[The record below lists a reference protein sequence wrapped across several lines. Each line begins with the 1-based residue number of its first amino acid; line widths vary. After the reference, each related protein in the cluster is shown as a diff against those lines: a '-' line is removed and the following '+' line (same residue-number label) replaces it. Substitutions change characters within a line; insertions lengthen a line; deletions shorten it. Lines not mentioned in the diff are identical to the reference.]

1 MEIGNNDD
9 IDFIDELD
17 GEQQSDEQKQDPEP
31 DNHQELEKQEPTD
44 PDNTDTPDPEKGK
57 EDDFLTSL
65 LKSRGIKDKS
75 KIKFATEEGDVEEV
89 EEVDWDSL
97 SNEDKLNILSSS
109 ESTPEDGLDESE
121 IQLIKAIRDSGMSP
135 SEYLQFIGN
144 GEVERYIQ
152 NSQEP
157 QYEIDAYSD
166 DELFLM
172 DFMSR
177 MGEVTEDEATEAL
190 ERAKANE
197 GLFKKQIEAIRNEYK
212 QAEQEN
218 QMQAQLEQEQIAQ
231 QQYDQ
236 FSNQIVDEINNLK
249 EIQGF
254 ELNMENND
262 MQELY
267 DFITGQDA
275 AGNNY
280 LAKALSDPQVLVKTA
295 WLALNGDQMINDITN
310 YFQKEIA
317 SVRKES
323 YKKGVADTQ
332 KKMEKTD
339 KVVFKDTHTKPS
351 KEVFDDLDEL

>member
-1 MEIGNNDD
+1 MEIGNNDN

-17 GEQQSDEQKQDPEP
+17 DEQQLDGQKQDPNP
-31 DNHQELEKQEPTD
+31 DNPQESEDQEPEG
-44 PDNTDTPDPEKGK
+44 PDNTGTSDPEEG

-65 LKSRGIKDKS
+65 LKSRGIEDKS
-75 KIKFATEEGDVEEV
+75 KIKFETEEGDV

-109 ESTPEDGLDESE
+109 ESTPENGLDESE
-121 IQLIKAIRDSGMSP
+121 IQLINAIRNSGMSP

-157 QYEIDAYSD
+157 QYEIDEYSD

-236 FSNQIVDEINNLK
+236 FSDQIVDEINNLT

-254 ELNMENND
+254 ELNMENDD

-267 DFITGQDA
+267 DFITGYDA

-280 LAKALSDPQVLVKTA
+280 LAKALSDPHILVKTA
-295 WLALNGDQMINDITN
+295 WLALNGDQMINDITS

-323 YKKGVADTQ
+323 YKKGVTDTQ
-332 KKMEKTD
+332 KKMEKAD

-351 KEVFDDLDEL
+351 KEVFDDLDDL

>member
-17 GEQQSDEQKQDPEP
+17 DEQQSNEQKQGPEP
-31 DNHQELEKQEPTD
+31 DNRQEPENPENPEPKD
-44 PDNTDTPDPEKGK
+44 PDNTDTPDPEEGK

-65 LKSRGIKDKS
+65 LKSRGIEDKS
-75 KIKFATEEGDVEEV
+75 KIKFATEEGDV

-109 ESTPEDGLDESE
+109 ESTPENGLDESE
-121 IQLIKAIRDSGMSP
+121 IQLINAIRNSGMSP
-135 SEYLQFIGN
+135 AEYLQFIGN

-157 QYEIDAYSD
+157 QYEIDEYSD

-236 FSNQIVDEINNLK
+236 FSDQIVDEINNLK

-254 ELNMENND
+254 ELNMENDD

-280 LAKALSDPQVLVKTA
+280 LAKALSDPHVLVKTA
-295 WLALNGDQMINDITN
+295 WLALNGDQMINDITS

-317 SVRKES
+317 NVRKES
-323 YKKGVADTQ
+323 YKKGVTDTQ

>member
-17 GEQQSDEQKQDPEP
+17 DEQQLDGQKQDPNP
-31 DNHQELEKQEPTD
+31 DNPQESEDQEPEG
-44 PDNTDTPDPEKGK
+44 PDNTGTSDPEEG

-65 LKSRGIKDKS
+65 LKSRGIEDKS
-75 KIKFATEEGDVEEV
+75 KIKFATEEGDV

-109 ESTPEDGLDESE
+109 ESTPENGLDESE
-121 IQLIKAIRDSGMSP
+121 IQLINAIRNSGMSP

-157 QYEIDAYSD
+157 QYEIDEYSD

-236 FSNQIVDEINNLK
+236 FSDQIVDEINNLT

-254 ELNMENND
+254 ELNMENDD

-267 DFITGQDA
+267 DFITGYDA

-280 LAKALSDPQVLVKTA
+280 LAKALSDPHILVKTA
-295 WLALNGDQMINDITN
+295 WLALNGDQMINDITS

-323 YKKGVADTQ
+323 YKKGVTDTQ
-332 KKMEKTD
+332 KKIEKAD

-351 KEVFDDLDEL
+351 KEVFDDLDDL

>member
-1 MEIGNNDD
+1 MEIGNNDN

-17 GEQQSDEQKQDPEP
+17 DEQQLDGQKQDPNP
-31 DNHQELEKQEPTD
+31 DNPQESEDQEPEGL
-44 PDNTDTPDPEKGK
+44 DNTGTSDPEEG

-65 LKSRGIKDKS
+65 LKSRGIEDKS
-75 KIKFATEEGDVEEV
+75 KIKFATEEGDV

-109 ESTPEDGLDESE
+109 ESAPENGLDESE
-121 IQLIKAIRDSGMSP
+121 IQLINAIRNSGMSP

-236 FSNQIVDEINNLK
+236 FSDQIVDEINNLK

-254 ELNMENND
+254 ELNMENDD

-280 LAKALSDPQVLVKTA
+280 LAKALSDPHVLVKTA
-295 WLALNGDQMINDITN
+295 WLALNGDQMINDITS

-323 YKKGVADTQ
+323 YKKGVTDTQ
-332 KKMEKTD
+332 KKMEKAD

-351 KEVFDDLDEL
+351 KEVFDDLDDL

>member
-17 GEQQSDEQKQDPEP
+17 DEQQSNEQKQDPEP
-31 DNHQELEKQEPTD
+31 DNHQELED
-44 PDNTDTPDPEKGK
+44 PDNTDTPDPEEGK

-65 LKSRGIKDKS
+65 LKSRGIEDKS
-75 KIKFATEEGDVEEV
+75 KIKFATEEGDI

-109 ESTPEDGLDESE
+109 ESTPENGLDESE
-121 IQLIKAIRDSGMSP
+121 IQLINAIRNSGMSP

-218 QMQAQLEQEQIAQ
+218 QMQAQIEQEQIAQ

-236 FSNQIVDEINNLK
+236 FSDQIVDEINNLT

-254 ELNMENND
+254 ELNMENDD

-280 LAKALSDPQVLVKTA
+280 LAKALSDPRILVKTA
-295 WLALNGDQMINDITN
+295 WLALNGDQMINDITS

-323 YKKGVADTQ
+323 YKKGVTDTQ
-332 KKMEKTD
+332 NKMEKAD

>member
-1 MEIGNNDD
+1 MEIGNNDN

-17 GEQQSDEQKQDPEP
+17 DEQQPDGQKQDPNP
-31 DNHQELEKQEPTD
+31 DNPQESEDQEPEG
-44 PDNTDTPDPEKGK
+44 PDNTGTSDPEEG

-65 LKSRGIKDKS
+65 LKSRGIEDKS
-75 KIKFATEEGDVEEV
+75 KIKFATEEGDV

-109 ESTPEDGLDESE
+109 ENTPENSLDESE
-121 IQLIKAIRDSGMSP
+121 IQLINAIRNSGMSP

-157 QYEIDAYSD
+157 QYEIDEYSD

-236 FSNQIVDEINNLK
+236 FSDQIVDEINNLK

-280 LAKALSDPQVLVKTA
+280 LAKALSDPHVLVKTA
-295 WLALNGDQMINDITN
+295 WLALNGDQMINDITS

-323 YKKGVADTQ
+323 YKKGVTDTQ

-339 KVVFKDTHTKPS
+339 NVVFKDTHTKPS
-351 KEVFDDLDEL
+351 KEIFDDLDEL

>member
-1 MEIGNNDD
+1 MEIGNNDN

-17 GEQQSDEQKQDPEP
+17 DEQQLDGQKQDPNP
-31 DNHQELEKQEPTD
+31 DNPQESEDQEPEG
-44 PDNTDTPDPEKGK
+44 PDNTGTSDPEEG

-65 LKSRGIKDKS
+65 LKSRGIEDKS
-75 KIKFATEEGDVEEV
+75 KIKFATEEGDV

-109 ESTPEDGLDESE
+109 ESTPENGLDESE
-121 IQLIKAIRDSGMSP
+121 IQLINAIRNSGMSP

-157 QYEIDAYSD
+157 QYEIDEYSD

-218 QMQAQLEQEQIAQ
+218 QMQEQLEQEQIAQ

-236 FSNQIVDEINNLK
+236 FSDQIVDEINNLT

-254 ELNMENND
+254 ELNMENDD

-267 DFITGQDA
+267 DFITGYDA

-280 LAKALSDPQVLVKTA
+280 LAKALSDPRILVKTA
-295 WLALNGDQMINDITN
+295 WLALNGDQMINDITS

-323 YKKGVADTQ
+323 YKKGVTDTQ
-332 KKMEKTD
+332 KKMEKAD

-351 KEVFDDLDEL
+351 KEVFDDLDDL

>member
-1 MEIGNNDD
+1 MEIGNNDN

-17 GEQQSDEQKQDPEP
+17 DEQQLDGQKQDPNP
-31 DNHQELEKQEPTD
+31 DNPQESEDQEPEG
-44 PDNTDTPDPEKGK
+44 PDNTGTSDPEEG

-65 LKSRGIKDKS
+65 LKSRGIEDKS
-75 KIKFATEEGDVEEV
+75 KIKFATEEGDV

-109 ESTPEDGLDESE
+109 ENTPENGLDESE
-121 IQLIKAIRDSGMSP
+121 IQLINAIRNSGMSP

-157 QYEIDAYSD
+157 QYEIDEYSD

-236 FSNQIVDEINNLK
+236 FSDQIVDEINNLT

-254 ELNMENND
+254 ELNMENDD

-267 DFITGQDA
+267 DFITGYDA

-280 LAKALSDPQVLVKTA
+280 LAKALSDPHILVKTA
-295 WLALNGDQMINDITN
+295 WLALNGDQMINDITS

-323 YKKGVADTQ
+323 YKKGVTDTQ
-332 KKMEKTD
+332 KKMEKAD

>member
-9 IDFIDELD
+9 MDFIDELD
-17 GEQQSDEQKQDPEP
+17 DEQQSNEQKQDPEP
-31 DNHQELEKQEPTD
+31 DNHQELENSELKGSDNIDTTD
-44 PDNTDTPDPEKGK
+44 PEEVK

-65 LKSRGIKDKS
+65 LKSRGIEDKS
-75 KIKFATEEGDVEEV
+75 KIKFETEEGDVQ
-89 EEVDWDSL
+89 EVDWDSL

-109 ESTPEDGLDESE
+109 ESTPENGLDESE
-121 IQLIKAIRDSGMSP
+121 IQLINAIRNSGMSP

-218 QMQAQLEQEQIAQ
+218 QMQAQIEQE
-231 QQYDQ
+231 
-236 FSNQIVDEINNLK
+236 
-249 EIQGF
+249 
-254 ELNMENND
+254 
-262 MQELY
+262 
-267 DFITGQDA
+267 
-275 AGNNY
+275 
-280 LAKALSDPQVLVKTA
+280 
-295 WLALNGDQMINDITN
+295 
-310 YFQKEIA
+310 
-317 SVRKES
+317 
-323 YKKGVADTQ
+323 
-332 KKMEKTD
+332 
-339 KVVFKDTHTKPS
+339 
-351 KEVFDDLDEL
+351 

>member
-17 GEQQSDEQKQDPEP
+17 DEQQPDGQKQDPKP
-31 DNHQELEKQEPTD
+31 DNSQESEDQEPEG
-44 PDNTDTPDPEKGK
+44 PDNTGTSDPEEG

-65 LKSRGIKDKS
+65 LKSRGIEDKS
-75 KIKFATEEGDVEEV
+75 KIKFATEEGDV

-109 ESTPEDGLDESE
+109 ENTPENGLDESE
-121 IQLIKAIRDSGMSP
+121 IQLINAIRNSGMSP

-218 QMQAQLEQEQIAQ
+218 QMQAQIEQEQIAQ

-236 FSNQIVDEINNLK
+236 FSDQIVDEINNLT

-254 ELNMENND
+254 ELNMENDD

-267 DFITGQDA
+267 DFITGYDA

-280 LAKALSDPQVLVKTA
+280 LAKALSDPHILVKTA
-295 WLALNGDQMINDITN
+295 WFALNGDQMINDITS

-323 YKKGVADTQ
+323 YKKGVTDTQ
-332 KKMEKTD
+332 KKMEKAD
-339 KVVFKDTHTKPS
+339 KVVFKDTHTKLS

>member
-17 GEQQSDEQKQDPEP
+17 DEQQPDGQKQDPNP
-31 DNHQELEKQEPTD
+31 DNPQESENQEPEG
-44 PDNTDTPDPEKGK
+44 PDNTGTSDPEEG

-65 LKSRGIKDKS
+65 LKSRGIEDKS
-75 KIKFATEEGDVEEV
+75 KIKFATEEGDV

-109 ESTPEDGLDESE
+109 ENTPENGLDESE
-121 IQLIKAIRDSGMSP
+121 IQLINAIRNSGMSP

-157 QYEIDAYSD
+157 QYEIDEYSD

-236 FSNQIVDEINNLK
+236 FSDQIVDEINNLT

-254 ELNMENND
+254 ELNMENDD

-280 LAKALSDPQVLVKTA
+280 LAKALSDPHVLVKTA
-295 WLALNGDQMINDITN
+295 WLALNGDQMINDITS

-323 YKKGVADTQ
+323 YKKGVTDTQ
-332 KKMEKTD
+332 KKMEKAD

>member
-1 MEIGNNDD
+1 MEIGNNDN

-17 GEQQSDEQKQDPEP
+17 DEQQLDGQKQDPNP
-31 DNHQELEKQEPTD
+31 DNPQESEDQEPEG
-44 PDNTDTPDPEKGK
+44 PDNTGTSDTEEG
-57 EDDFLTSL
+57 EDDFLTSF
-65 LKSRGIKDKS
+65 LKSRGIEDKS
-75 KIKFATEEGDVEEV
+75 KIKFATEEGDV

-109 ESTPEDGLDESE
+109 ESTPENGLDESE
-121 IQLIKAIRDSGMSP
+121 IQLINAIRNSGMSP

-157 QYEIDAYSD
+157 QYEIDEYSD

-236 FSNQIVDEINNLK
+236 FSDQIVDEINNLT

-254 ELNMENND
+254 ELNMENDD

-267 DFITGQDA
+267 DFITGYDA

-280 LAKALSDPQVLVKTA
+280 LAKALSDPHILVKTA
-295 WLALNGDQMINDITN
+295 WLALNGDQMINDITS

-317 SVRKES
+317 NVRKES
-323 YKKGVADTQ
+323 YKKGVTDTQ
-332 KKMEKTD
+332 KKIEKAD

-351 KEVFDDLDEL
+351 KEVFDDLDDL

>member
-17 GEQQSDEQKQDPEP
+17 DEQQSNEQKQDPEP
-31 DNHQELEKQEPTD
+31 DNHQEPED
-44 PDNTDTPDPEKGK
+44 PDNTDTPDPEEGK

-65 LKSRGIKDKS
+65 LKSRGIEDKS
-75 KIKFATEEGDVEEV
+75 KIKFATEEGDV

-109 ESTPEDGLDESE
+109 ESTPENSLDESE
-121 IQLIKAIRDSGMSP
+121 IQLINAIRNSGMSP

-157 QYEIDAYSD
+157 QYEIDEYSD

-177 MGEVTEDEATEAL
+177 MGEVTEDEAIEAL

-197 GLFKKQIEAIRNEYK
+197 GLFKKQIETIRNEYK
-212 QAEQEN
+212 QAEYEN

-236 FSNQIVDEINNLK
+236 FSDQIVDEINNLK

-280 LAKALSDPQVLVKTA
+280 LAKALSDPRILVKTA
-295 WLALNGDQMINDITN
+295 WLALNGDQMINDITS

-317 SVRKES
+317 NVRKES
-323 YKKGVADTQ
+323 YKKGVTDTQ
-332 KKMEKTD
+332 NKMEKAD

>member
-1 MEIGNNDD
+1 MEIGNNDN

-17 GEQQSDEQKQDPEP
+17 DEQQLDGQKQDPNP
-31 DNHQELEKQEPTD
+31 DNPQESEDQEPEG
-44 PDNTDTPDPEKGK
+44 PDNTGTSDPEEG

-65 LKSRGIKDKS
+65 LKSRGIEDKS
-75 KIKFATEEGDVEEV
+75 KIKFATEEGDV

-109 ESTPEDGLDESE
+109 ESSPENGLDESE
-121 IQLIKAIRDSGMSP
+121 IQLINAIRNSGMSP

-157 QYEIDAYSD
+157 QYEIDEYSD

-236 FSNQIVDEINNLK
+236 FSDQIVDEINNLT

-254 ELNMENND
+254 ELNMENDD

-267 DFITGQDA
+267 DFITGYDA

-280 LAKALSDPQVLVKTA
+280 LAKALSDPHILVKTA
-295 WLALNGDQMINDITN
+295 WLALNGDQMIDDITS

-323 YKKGVADTQ
+323 YKKGVTDTQ
-332 KKMEKTD
+332 KKMEKAD

-351 KEVFDDLDEL
+351 KEVFDDLDDL

>member
-17 GEQQSDEQKQDPEP
+17 DEQQPDGQKQDPNP
-31 DNHQELEKQEPTD
+31 DNPQESENQEPEG
-44 PDNTDTPDPEKGK
+44 PDNTGTSDPEEG

-65 LKSRGIKDKS
+65 LKSRGIEDKS
-75 KIKFATEEGDVEEV
+75 KIKFATEEGDV

-109 ESTPEDGLDESE
+109 ENTPENSLDESE
-121 IQLIKAIRDSGMSP
+121 IQLINAIRNSGMSP

-157 QYEIDAYSD
+157 QYEIDEYSD

-218 QMQAQLEQEQIAQ
+218 QMQAQIEQEQIAQ

-236 FSNQIVDEINNLK
+236 FSDQIVDEINNLT

-254 ELNMENND
+254 ELNMENDD

-267 DFITGQDA
+267 DFITGYDA

-280 LAKALSDPQVLVKTA
+280 LAKALSDPHVLVKTA
-295 WLALNGDQMINDITN
+295 WLALNGDQMIDDITS

-323 YKKGVADTQ
+323 YKKGVTDTQ
-332 KKMEKTD
+332 KKMEKAD
-339 KVVFKDTHTKPS
+339 KVVFKDTHTKLS

>member
-1 MEIGNNDD
+1 MKTN
-9 IDFIDELD
+9 
-17 GEQQSDEQKQDPEP
+17 
-31 DNHQELEKQEPTD
+31 
-44 PDNTDTPDPEKGK
+44 
-57 EDDFLTSL
+57 
-65 LKSRGIKDKS
+65 
-75 KIKFATEEGDVEEV
+75 
-89 EEVDWDSL
+89 
-97 SNEDKLNILSSS
+97 
-109 ESTPEDGLDESE
+109 
-121 IQLIKAIRDSGMSP
+121 AIRNSGMSP
-135 SEYLQFIGN
+135 SEYLQYVGN
-144 GEVERYIQ
+144 GEVQRYIQ
-152 NSQEP
+152 NSQQP

-218 QMQAQLEQEQIAQ
+218 QMQAQLEQEQLAQ

-236 FSNQIVDEINNLK
+236 FSDQIVDEINNLK

-280 LAKALSDPQVLVKTA
+280 LAKALSDPHILVKTA
-295 WLALNGDQMINDITN
+295 WLALNGDQMINDITS

-323 YKKGVADTQ
+323 YKKGVDDTQ
-332 KKMEKTD
+332 KKISKTNN
-339 KVVFKDTHTKPS
+339 VVFKDTHTKPS

>member
-17 GEQQSDEQKQDPEP
+17 DEQQLDGQKQDPNP
-31 DNHQELEKQEPTD
+31 DNPQESEDQEPEG
-44 PDNTDTPDPEKGK
+44 PDNTGTSDPEEG

-65 LKSRGIKDKS
+65 LKSRGIEDKS
-75 KIKFATEEGDVEEV
+75 KIKFETEEGDV

-109 ESTPEDGLDESE
+109 ESTPENGLDESE
-121 IQLIKAIRDSGMSP
+121 IQLINAIRNSGMSP

-157 QYEIDAYSD
+157 QYEIDEYSD

-236 FSNQIVDEINNLK
+236 FSDQIVDEINNLT

-254 ELNMENND
+254 ELNMENDD

-267 DFITGQDA
+267 DFITGYDA

-280 LAKALSDPQVLVKTA
+280 LAKALSDPHILVKTA
-295 WLALNGDQMINDITN
+295 WLALNGDQMINDITS

-323 YKKGVADTQ
+323 YKKGVTDTQ
-332 KKMEKTD
+332 KKMEKAD

-351 KEVFDDLDEL
+351 KEVFDDLDDL

>member
-1 MEIGNNDD
+1 MEIGNNDN

-17 GEQQSDEQKQDPEP
+17 DEQQLDGQKQDPNP
-31 DNHQELEKQEPTD
+31 DNPQESEDQEPEG
-44 PDNTDTPDPEKGK
+44 PDNTGTSDPEEG

-65 LKSRGIKDKS
+65 LKSRGIEDKS
-75 KIKFATEEGDVEEV
+75 KIKFATEEGDV

-109 ESTPEDGLDESE
+109 ESTPENGLDESE
-121 IQLIKAIRDSGMSP
+121 IQLINAIRNSGMSP

-157 QYEIDAYSD
+157 QYEIDEYSD

-236 FSNQIVDEINNLK
+236 FSDQIVDEINNLT

-254 ELNMENND
+254 ELNMENDD

-267 DFITGQDA
+267 DFITGYDA

-280 LAKALSDPQVLVKTA
+280 LAKALSDPRILVKTA
-295 WLALNGDQMINDITN
+295 WLALNGDQMINDITS

-323 YKKGVADTQ
+323 YKKGVTDTQ
-332 KKMEKTD
+332 NKMEKAD

-351 KEVFDDLDEL
+351 KEVFDDLDDL

>member
-17 GEQQSDEQKQDPEP
+17 DEQQPDGQKQDPNP
-31 DNHQELEKQEPTD
+31 DNPQGSENQEPEG
-44 PDNTDTPDPEKGK
+44 PDNTGTSDPEEG

-65 LKSRGIKDKS
+65 LKSRGIEDKS
-75 KIKFATEEGDVEEV
+75 KIKFATEEGDV

-109 ESTPEDGLDESE
+109 ENTPENSLDESE
-121 IQLIKAIRDSGMSP
+121 IQLINAIRNSGMSP

-157 QYEIDAYSD
+157 QYEIDEYSD

-236 FSNQIVDEINNLK
+236 FSDQIVDEINNLT

-254 ELNMENND
+254 ELNMENDD

-267 DFITGQDA
+267 DFITGYDA

-280 LAKALSDPQVLVKTA
+280 LAKALSDPHILVKTA
-295 WLALNGDQMINDITN
+295 WLALNGDQMINDITS

-323 YKKGVADTQ
+323 YKKGVTDTQ
-332 KKMEKTD
+332 KKMEKAD

-351 KEVFDDLDEL
+351 KEVFDDLDDL

>member
-1 MEIGNNDD
+1 MVIGNNDD

-17 GEQQSDEQKQDPEP
+17 DEQQSDGQKQDPTS
-31 DNHQELEKQEPTD
+31 DNHQEPEKQKPED
-44 PDNTDTPDPEKGK
+44 RDDTGTSDSGEGEGEGE

-65 LKSRGIKDKS
+65 LKSRGIEDKS
-75 KIKFATEEGDVEEV
+75 KIKFATEEGDI

-97 SNEDKLNILSSS
+97 SSEDKLNILSSS
-109 ESTPEDGLDESE
+109 ESTPENGLDESE
-121 IQLIKAIRDSGMSP
+121 IQLINAIRNSGMSP

-218 QMQAQLEQEQIAQ
+218 QMQAQLEQE
-231 QQYDQ
+231 
-236 FSNQIVDEINNLK
+236 
-249 EIQGF
+249 
-254 ELNMENND
+254 
-262 MQELY
+262 
-267 DFITGQDA
+267 
-275 AGNNY
+275 
-280 LAKALSDPQVLVKTA
+280 
-295 WLALNGDQMINDITN
+295 
-310 YFQKEIA
+310 
-317 SVRKES
+317 
-323 YKKGVADTQ
+323 
-332 KKMEKTD
+332 
-339 KVVFKDTHTKPS
+339 
-351 KEVFDDLDEL
+351 

>member
-17 GEQQSDEQKQDPEP
+17 DEQQPDGQKQDPNP
-31 DNHQELEKQEPTD
+31 DNPQESEDQEPEG
-44 PDNTDTPDPEKGK
+44 PDNTGTSDPEEG

-65 LKSRGIKDKS
+65 LKSRGIEDKS
-75 KIKFATEEGDVEEV
+75 KIKFATEEGDV

-109 ESTPEDGLDESE
+109 ENTPENGLDESE
-121 IQLIKAIRDSGMSP
+121 IQLINAIRNSGMSP

-157 QYEIDAYSD
+157 QYEIDEYSD

-236 FSNQIVDEINNLK
+236 FSDQIVDEINNLT

-254 ELNMENND
+254 ELNMENDD

-267 DFITGQDA
+267 DFITGYDA

-280 LAKALSDPQVLVKTA
+280 LAKALSDPHILVKTA
-295 WLALNGDQMINDITN
+295 WLALNGDQMINDITS

-323 YKKGVADTQ
+323 YKKGVTDTQ
-332 KKMEKTD
+332 KKMEKAD

-351 KEVFDDLDEL
+351 KEVFDDLDDL

>member
-1 MEIGNNDD
+1 MEIGNNDN

-17 GEQQSDEQKQDPEP
+17 DEQQLDGQKQDPNP
-31 DNHQELEKQEPTD
+31 DNPQESEDQEPEG
-44 PDNTDTPDPEKGK
+44 PDNTGTSDPEEG

-65 LKSRGIKDKS
+65 LKSRGIEDKS
-75 KIKFATEEGDVEEV
+75 KIKFATEEGDV

-109 ESTPEDGLDESE
+109 ENTPENSLDESE
-121 IQLIKAIRDSGMSP
+121 IQLINAIRNSGMSP

-157 QYEIDAYSD
+157 QYEIDEYSD

-236 FSNQIVDEINNLK
+236 FSDQIVDEINNLT

-254 ELNMENND
+254 ELNMENDD

-267 DFITGQDA
+267 DFITGYDA

-280 LAKALSDPQVLVKTA
+280 LAKALSDPHILVKTA
-295 WLALNGDQMINDITN
+295 WLALNGDQMINDITS

-323 YKKGVADTQ
+323 YKKGVTDTQ
-332 KKMEKTD
+332 KKMEKAD
-339 KVVFKDTHTKPS
+339 KVVFKDTHTKLS

>member
-1 MEIGNNDD
+1 MEIGNNDN

-17 GEQQSDEQKQDPEP
+17 DEQQLDGQKQDPNP
-31 DNHQELEKQEPTD
+31 DNPQESEDQEPEG
-44 PDNTDTPDPEKGK
+44 PDNTGTSDPEEG

-65 LKSRGIKDKS
+65 LKSRGIEDKS
-75 KIKFATEEGDVEEV
+75 KIKFATEEGDV

-109 ESTPEDGLDESE
+109 ESTPENSLDESE
-121 IQLIKAIRDSGMSP
+121 IQLINAIRNSGMSP

-157 QYEIDAYSD
+157 QYEIDEYSD

-218 QMQAQLEQEQIAQ
+218 QMQVQLEQEQIAQ

-236 FSNQIVDEINNLK
+236 FSDQIVDEINNLT

-254 ELNMENND
+254 ELNMENDD

-267 DFITGQDA
+267 DFITGYDA

-280 LAKALSDPQVLVKTA
+280 LAKALSDPHILVKTA
-295 WLALNGDQMINDITN
+295 WLALNGDQMINDITS

-323 YKKGVADTQ
+323 YKKGVTDTQ
-332 KKMEKTD
+332 KKMEKAD

-351 KEVFDDLDEL
+351 KEVFDDLDDL

>member
-1 MEIGNNDD
+1 MEIGTNDD
-9 IDFIDELD
+9 IDFIDELED
-17 GEQQSDEQKQDPEP
+17 ESQSNEQNQEDTNPSESQEQDSISTEVSDSEE
-31 DNHQELEKQEPTD
+31 E
-44 PDNTDTPDPEKGK
+44 
-57 EDDFLTSL
+57 DFLTAL
-65 LKSRGIKDKS
+65 LESKGIKDKS
-75 KIKFATEEGDVEEV
+75 KIKFANEEGDI

-97 SNEDKLNILSSS
+97 DTKNKLNILRSS
-109 ESTPEDGLDESE
+109 ERSPEEGLDESE
-121 IQLIKAIRDSGMSP
+121 IQLINAIRNSGMNP
-135 SEYLQFIGN
+135 SEYLNYIGN
-144 GEVERYIQ
+144 GEVQRYIQ

-157 QYEIDAYSD
+157 HYEIDQYSD
-166 DELFLM
+166 EELFLM

-197 GLFKKQIEAIRNEYK
+197 SLFKKQVDAIRNEYK

-231 QQYDQ
+231 QQYEQ
-236 FSNQIVDEINNLK
+236 FSDQIVDEINNLK

-280 LAKALSDPQVLVKTA
+280 LAKALSDPRILVKTA
-295 WLALNGDQMINDITN
+295 WLALNGDQMVNDITN

-323 YKKGVADTQ
+323 YKKGVDDTQ
-332 KKMEKTD
+332 KKINKPNNVIYKEKSRN
-339 KVVFKDTHTKPS
+339 S
-351 KEVFDDLDEL
+351 KNNNFDDLDDF

>member
-1 MEIGNNDD
+1 MEIGTNDD

-17 GEQQSDEQKQDPEP
+17 DEQQFNEQKQDPEP
-31 DNHQELEKQEPTD
+31 DNHQESEKQELVD
-44 PDNTDTPDPEKGK
+44 QDSTDTSDSTKEKEG
-57 EDDFLTSL
+57 DFLTSL
-65 LKSRGIKDKS
+65 LKSRGIEDRS

-89 EEVDWDSL
+89 DWDSL
-97 SNEDKLNILSSS
+97 SNEDRLNILSSS
-109 ESTPEDGLDESE
+109 ESTPENSLDDSE
-121 IQLIKAIRDSGMSP
+121 IQLINAIRNSGMSP
-135 SEYLQFIGN
+135 AEYLQFIGN
-144 GEVERYIQ
+144 GEVQRYIQ
-152 NSQEP
+152 NSQQP
-157 QYEIDAYSD
+157 QYEIDSYSD

-197 GLFKKQIEAIRNEYK
+197 SLFNKQVEAIRNEYK

-218 QMQAQLEQEQIAQ
+218 QMQIQLEQEQIAQ

-236 FSNQIVDEINNLK
+236 FSDQIVDEINNLR

-254 ELNMENND
+254 ELNMENDD

-280 LAKALSDPQVLVKTA
+280 LAKALSDPRILVKTA
-295 WLALNGDQMINDITN
+295 WLALNGDQMINDITS

-332 KKMEKTD
+332 KKTDKTD
-339 KVVFKDTHTKPS
+339 KVVFKDTHTKSS
-351 KEVFDDLDEL
+351 KEIFDDLDDL

>member
-1 MEIGNNDD
+1 
-9 IDFIDELD
+9 
-17 GEQQSDEQKQDPEP
+17 
-31 DNHQELEKQEPTD
+31 
-44 PDNTDTPDPEKGK
+44 
-57 EDDFLTSL
+57 
-65 LKSRGIKDKS
+65 
-75 KIKFATEEGDVEEV
+75 
-89 EEVDWDSL
+89 
-97 SNEDKLNILSSS
+97 
-109 ESTPEDGLDESE
+109 
-121 IQLIKAIRDSGMSP
+121 MSP

-144 GEVERYIQ
+144 GEVQRYIQ

-157 QYEIDAYSD
+157 QYEIDEYSD

-236 FSNQIVDEINNLK
+236 FSDQIVDEINNLT

-254 ELNMENND
+254 ELNMENDD

-267 DFITGQDA
+267 DFITGYDA

-280 LAKALSDPQVLVKTA
+280 LAKALSDPHILVKTA
-295 WLALNGDQMINDITN
+295 WLALNGDQMIDDITS

-323 YKKGVADTQ
+323 YKKGVTDTQ
-332 KKMEKTD
+332 KKMEKAD
-339 KVVFKDTHTKPS
+339 KVVFKDTHTKLS

>member
-1 MEIGNNDD
+1 MEIGNNDN

-17 GEQQSDEQKQDPEP
+17 DEQQLDGQKQDPNP
-31 DNHQELEKQEPTD
+31 DNPQESEDQEPEG
-44 PDNTDTPDPEKGK
+44 PDNTGTSDPEEG

-65 LKSRGIKDKS
+65 LKSRGIEDKS
-75 KIKFATEEGDVEEV
+75 KIKFETEEGDV

-109 ESTPEDGLDESE
+109 ESTPENGLDESE
-121 IQLIKAIRDSGMSP
+121 IQLINAIRNSGMSP

-157 QYEIDAYSD
+157 QYEIDEYSD

-236 FSNQIVDEINNLK
+236 FSDQIVDEINNLT

-254 ELNMENND
+254 ELNMENDD

-267 DFITGQDA
+267 DFITGYDA

-280 LAKALSDPQVLVKTA
+280 LAKALSDPHVLVKTA
-295 WLALNGDQMINDITN
+295 WLALNGDQMINDITS

-323 YKKGVADTQ
+323 YKKGVTDTQ
-332 KKMEKTD
+332 KKMEKAD

-351 KEVFDDLDEL
+351 KEIFDDLDDL

>member
-1 MEIGNNDD
+1 MEIGNNDN

-17 GEQQSDEQKQDPEP
+17 DEQQLDGQKQDPNP
-31 DNHQELEKQEPTD
+31 DNPQESEDQEPEG
-44 PDNTDTPDPEKGK
+44 PDNTGTSDPEEG

-65 LKSRGIKDKS
+65 LKSRGIEDKS
-75 KIKFATEEGDVEEV
+75 KIKFATEEGDV

-109 ESTPEDGLDESE
+109 ENTPENGLDESE
-121 IQLIKAIRDSGMSP
+121 IQLINAIRNSGMSP

-157 QYEIDAYSD
+157 QYEIDEYSD

-218 QMQAQLEQEQIAQ
+218 LMQAQLEQEQIAQ

-236 FSNQIVDEINNLK
+236 FSDQIVDEINNLT

-254 ELNMENND
+254 ELNMENDD

-267 DFITGQDA
+267 DFITGYDA

-280 LAKALSDPQVLVKTA
+280 LAKALSDPHILVKTA
-295 WLALNGDQMINDITN
+295 WLALNGDQMINDITS

-323 YKKGVADTQ
+323 YKKGVTDTQ
-332 KKMEKTD
+332 KKMEKAD

-351 KEVFDDLDEL
+351 KEVFDDLDDL

>member
-1 MEIGNNDD
+1 MEIGNNDN

-17 GEQQSDEQKQDPEP
+17 DEQQLDGQKQDPNP
-31 DNHQELEKQEPTD
+31 DNPQESEDQEPEG
-44 PDNTDTPDPEKGK
+44 PDNTGTSDPEEG

-65 LKSRGIKDKS
+65 LKSRGIEDKS
-75 KIKFATEEGDVEEV
+75 KIKFATEEGDV

-109 ESTPEDGLDESE
+109 ESTPENGLDESE
-121 IQLIKAIRDSGMSP
+121 IQLINAIRNSGMSP

-218 QMQAQLEQEQIAQ
+218 QMQEQLEQEQIAQ

-236 FSNQIVDEINNLK
+236 FSDQIVDEINNLK

-254 ELNMENND
+254 ELNMENDD

-280 LAKALSDPQVLVKTA
+280 LAKALSDPHVLVKTA
-295 WLALNGDQMINDITN
+295 WLALNGDQMINDITS

-323 YKKGVADTQ
+323 YKKGVTDTQ
-332 KKMEKTD
+332 NKMEKAD